1 MAKAVVMQ
9 VTDIKNRR
17 QDMNTRQF
25 LFIAADSI
33 RPLRRT
39 IRTLPKIWLAVVL
52 TTSLVFFSLPA
63 LAAPK
68 HGTPEHAVPEP
79 ATPEHVAQRQQSTEL
94 PTLWQVASNAGS
106 GPEAVAATAA
116 ASTTDSASAQQAH
129 SHQTIDKSMATN
141 GVDDQGRADW
151 RELEQGLFFGEFQ
164 LNDGDA
170 RLSVL
175 RIDPAYFDFTLCARS
190 QDSGPSRPL
199 NEWGEQYNLSAAI
212 NASMYLPDG
221 STSTGYMRQGNHT
234 NNGRIV
240 QRFGAFFVAGP
251 DEPGLP
257 LAAILDRDSPLW
269 RQQMER
275 YSLVIQNYRMIN
287 ADRRILWSPGGPH
300 YSISAV
306 AQDGEGQI
314 LFMHCRQPVE
324 AYAFAQQVLHL
335 PLNVRTVMYVEGGG
349 QAGLLVRSAALTRE
363 LVGLSP
369 SGLLVTGDL
378 RAVLPNV
385 LGARRKGAPAHPAE
399 STTENSGEN
408 SGERQGQPVS
418 SPATPAN
425 SAASGPAAAA
435 ESGPMPAS
443 TTGADAGATQQQNPA
458 LQGAAGVAAPLLAPS
473 HTVRLAPS
481 HSTAPNTAAKP
492 ASAPAAEPLTEPG
505 TSLAQ
510 PPAGSPALHLPVTD
524 KQLKK

>member
-9 VTDIKNRR
+9 VTDIKNRQ
-17 QDMNTRQF
+17 QDMNTRQI
-25 LFIAADSI
+25 LSTAADSI

-39 IRTLPKIWLAVVL
+39 IRTLPKIWLAVCL
-52 TTSLVFFSLPA
+52 STSFAALALPA
-63 LAAPK
+63 LAAPD
-68 HGTPEHAVPEP
+68 HA
-79 ATPEHVAQRQQSTEL
+79 ATDAGEVA
-94 PTLWQVASNAGS
+94 G
-106 GPEAVAATAA
+106 TAA
-116 ASTTDSASAQQAH
+116 ATVAASTAEPSPAHQAHAQTAQALQTQPQQAADE
-129 SHQTIDKSMATN
+129 SLATGGMDN
-141 GVDDQGRADW
+141 PGRADW
-151 RELEQGLFFGEFQ
+151 RELEQGLLFGEFQ

-199 NEWGEQYNLSAAI
+199 SDWGEQYNLSAAI

-221 STSTGYMRQGNHT
+221 STSTGYMRQGDHT

-257 LAAILDRDSPLW
+257 LAAIIDRDNPLW

-385 LGARRKGAPAHPAE
+385 LGARRKNTPTHADESSAQPSAPAAE
-399 STTENSGEN
+399 STPAPTARTVENAAQT
-408 SGERQGQPVS
+408 QGLLQP
-418 SPATPAN
+418 SPEQPAQPQQ
-425 SAASGPAAAA
+425 SMQAQQIAPAAS
-435 ESGPMPAS
+435 
-443 TTGADAGATQQQNPA
+443 T
-458 LQGAAGVAAPLLAPS
+458 PLLAPS
-473 HTVRLAPS
+473 HTAQP
-481 HSTAPNTAAKP
+481 APNQPADKENTPETAASPASP
-492 ASAPAAEPLTEPG
+492 ASATPSADAALKTTTEPLTEPA
-505 TSLAQ
+505 TSLSR
-510 PPAGSPALHLPVTD
+510 P
-524 KQLKK
+524 

>member
-9 VTDIKNRR
+9 VTDIKNRQ
-17 QDMNTRQF
+17 QDMNTRQI
-25 LFIAADSI
+25 LSTAADSI

-39 IRTLPKIWLAVVL
+39 IRTLPKIWLAVCL
-52 TTSLVFFSLPA
+52 SMSLAALALPA
-63 LAAPK
+63 LAAPDTAATDA
-68 HGTPEHAVPEP
+68 GAVG
-79 ATPEHVAQRQQSTEL
+79 ATAT
-94 PTLWQVASNAGS
+94 A
-106 GPEAVAATAA
+106 AVAASTAEH
-116 ASTTDSASAQQAH
+116 SHAQQAH
-129 SHQTIDKSMATN
+129 SQQTQVQQTQQATDESPATAVMDN
-141 GVDDQGRADW
+141 QGRADW

-175 RIDPAYFDFTLCARS
+175 RIDPAYFDFTLCTRS

-221 STSTGYMRQGNHT
+221 STSTGYMRQGDHT

-257 LAAILDRDSPLW
+257 LAAILDRDNPVW

-306 AQDGEGQI
+306 AQDGDGQI

-385 LGARRKGAPAHPAE
+385 LGARRKGVSA
-399 STTENSGEN
+399 
-408 SGERQGQPVS
+408 QPD
-418 SPATPAN
+418 ATPGQT
-425 SAASGPAAAA
+425 SGQEQTSGQAQNPPVDSPAAAPTA
-435 ESGPMPAS
+435 AATDAAAS
-443 TTGADAGATQQQNPA
+443 ASA
-458 LQGAAGVAAPLLAPS
+458 AAGEPAVGTGGAQIPAQNQTANLPAPLPLAPS
-473 HTVRLAPS
+473 HTLRPAHSPS
-481 HSTAPNTAAKP
+481 TGAAGSGAGAASP
-492 ASAPAAEPLTEPG
+492 ADPAARVITEPSTEPG
-505 TSLAQ
+505 TRLTQ
-510 PPAGSPALHLPVTD
+510 PPAKAADTAAPAPAR
-524 KQLKK
+524 QIKK

>member
-1 MAKAVVMQ
+1 MQ
-9 VTDIKNRR
+9 VTDIKNRQ

-25 LFIAADSI
+25 LSTAADSI

-39 IRTLPKIWLAVVL
+39 IRALPIIWLAVCL
-52 TTSLVFFSLPA
+52 STCLAALALPA
-63 LAAPK
+63 LAAPD
-68 HGTPEHAVPEP
+68 AA
-79 ATPEHVAQRQQSTEL
+79 ATD
-94 PTLWQVASNAGS
+94 AG
-106 GPEAVAATAA
+106 AVAASSVGTAHSQPA
-116 ASTTDSASAQQAH
+116 QAQQAADE
-129 SHQTIDKSMATN
+129 SPASGGM
-141 GVDDQGRADW
+141 DDQGRADW
-151 RELEQGLFFGEFQ
+151 RELEQGLFFCEFQ

-170 RLSVL
+170 RLTVL

-199 NEWGEQYNLSAAI
+199 SQWGEQYNLSAAI

-221 STSTGYMRQGNHT
+221 STSTGYMRQGDHT

-257 LAAILDRDSPLW
+257 LAAIIDRDNPLW

-306 AQDGEGQI
+306 AQDGDGQI

-363 LVGLSP
+363 LIGLSP

-385 LGARRKGAPAHPAE
+385 LGARRKGAPTHAE
-399 STTENSGEN
+399 E
-408 SGERQGQPVS
+408 S
-418 SPATPAN
+418 SPQASAPATDAAPAPAANKGEDAAQTQSEAPSSPEQPAQSPQAQQPPQTTPA
-425 SAASGPAAAA
+425 API
-435 ESGPMPAS
+435 
-443 TTGADAGATQQQNPA
+443 
-458 LQGAAGVAAPLLAPS
+458 PLLAPS
-473 HTVRLAPS
+473 HAVQP
-481 HSTAPNTAAKP
+481 APNQPAASP
-492 ASAPAAEPLTEPG
+492 ASPTSASPSADAAPKANTESLTEPG

-510 PPAGSPALHLPVTD
+510 PPAGATSPKSSIPGNQT
-524 KQLKK
+524 KK

>member
-25 LFIAADSI
+25 LFTAADSI
-33 RPLRRT
+33 KPLRRT
-39 IRTLPKIWLAVVL
+39 IRTLPKIWLAACL
-52 TTSLVFFSLPA
+52 FASLVAPSLPA
-63 LAAPK
+63 FA
-68 HGTPEHAVPEP
+68 TPQSAEP
-79 ATPEHVAQRQQSTEL
+79 AHVSEQQPSKQSAEQ
-94 PTLWQVASNAGS
+94 PAPWQVASNTGS
-106 GPEAVAATAA
+106 AVPAVAGTTATSAA
-116 ASTTDSASAQQAH
+116 EPAHSQQAAEQPADE
-129 SHQTIDKSMATN
+129 SAATN
-141 GVDDQGRADW
+141 GMDNQGRADW

-199 NEWGEQYNLSAAI
+199 SQWGEQYNLSAAI

-221 STSTGYMRQGNHT
+221 STSTGYMRQGEHI

-257 LAAILDRDSPLW
+257 MAAIIDRDNPLW

-306 AQDGEGQI
+306 AQDGDGQI

-385 LGARRKGAPAHPAE
+385 LGARRKVAHTHSEGHTPAG
-399 STTENSGEN
+399 SDTQDNG
-408 SGERQGQPVS
+408 
-418 SPATPAN
+418 PATTAAIEPAAN
-425 SAASGPAAAA
+425 TNGGTAPPAYPVQPPLAQQPQAQHAQDSVVAPIMVPNHARQSAADRSVTSATTSG
-435 ESGPMPAS
+435 
-443 TTGADAGATQQQNPA
+443 
-458 LQGAAGVAAPLLAPS
+458 AAPLPP
-473 HTVRLAPS
+473 HD
-481 HSTAPNTAAKP
+481 
-492 ASAPAAEPLTEPG
+492 PLTEPG
-505 TSLAQ
+505 TMLAHPAVESPRPAAAITGKQ
-510 PPAGSPALHLPVTD
+510 P
-524 KQLKK
+524 

>member
-25 LFIAADSI
+25 LFTAADSI

-39 IRTLPKIWLAVVL
+39 IRTLPKTWLTALAVICL
-52 TTSLVFFSLPA
+52 SFFPFSALATPGQLDTPLPDAWLLASSAGGVAAAAASSDEAAAQQQPHQQSSSLPA
-63 LAAPK
+63 A
-68 HGTPEHAVPEP
+68 TEP
-79 ATPEHVAQRQQSTEL
+79 AT
-94 PTLWQVASNAGS
+94 
-106 GPEAVAATAA
+106 
-116 ASTTDSASAQQAH
+116 D
-129 SHQTIDKSMATN
+129 N
-141 GVDDQGRADW
+141 GLDNQGRADW
-151 RELEQGLFFGEFQ
+151 RELEPGLLFGEFQ

-175 RIDPAYFDFTLCARS
+175 RIDPAHFDFTLCARS

-199 NEWGEQYNLSAAI
+199 SQWGEQYNLAAAI

-221 STSTGYMRQGNHT
+221 STSTGYMRQGDHT

-257 LAAILDRDSPLW
+257 LAAIIDRDNPLW

-306 AQDGEGQI
+306 AQDGDGQI

-385 LGARRKGAPAHPAE
+385 LGARRKVAHTHSEGHTPAG
-399 STTENSGEN
+399 SDTQDNG
-408 SGERQGQPVS
+408 
-418 SPATPAN
+418 PATTAAIEPAAN
-425 SAASGPAAAA
+425 TNGGTAPPAYPVQPPLAQQPQAQHAQDSVVAPIMVPNHARQSAADRSVTSATTSG
-435 ESGPMPAS
+435 
-443 TTGADAGATQQQNPA
+443 
-458 LQGAAGVAAPLLAPS
+458 AAPLPP
-473 HTVRLAPS
+473 HD
-481 HSTAPNTAAKP
+481 
-492 ASAPAAEPLTEPG
+492 PLTEPG
-505 TSLAQ
+505 TMLAHPPVESPRPAAAITGKQ
-510 PPAGSPALHLPVTD
+510 P
-524 KQLKK
+524 

>member
-9 VTDIKNRR
+9 VMDIKNRQ

-25 LFIAADSI
+25 LFTAADSI
-33 RPLRRT
+33 RPSRRA
-39 IRTLPKIWLAVVL
+39 IRTLPKIWLAVC
-52 TTSLVFFSLPA
+52 LVASFAALSLPA
-63 LAAPK
+63 LAEPK
-68 HGTPEHAVPEP
+68 HAEQ
-79 ATPEHVAQRQQSTEL
+79 AQPVLEQQPPEL
-94 PTLWQVASNAGS
+94 PAGLPAPWQIASNTG
-106 GPEAVAATAA
+106 GTLPAVVGTTA
-116 ASTTDSASAQQAH
+116 ASTAEPVHSQQAPDE
-129 SHQTIDKSMATN
+129 SAATSGMN
-141 GVDDQGRADW
+141 DPGRADW

-221 STSTGYMRQGNHT
+221 STSTGYMRQGEHI

-257 LAAILDRDSPLW
+257 LAAIIDRDNPLW

-306 AQDGEGQI
+306 AQDGDGQI

-385 LGARRKGAPAHPAE
+385 LGARRKVARTHSEGHTPAG
-399 STTENSGEN
+399 SDT
-408 SGERQGQPVS
+408 QGN
-418 SPATPAN
+418 SPATTTAIEP
-425 SAASGPAAAA
+425 AASANGGTAQPENPVQQPLAQQPQAQHTQDTAAVPTLGPILAPTMAPNHAPQPVA
-435 ESGPMPAS
+435 DQQGTSNSPP
-443 TTGADAGATQQQNPA
+443 DAGPTPTN
-458 LQGAAGVAAPLLAPS
+458 
-473 HTVRLAPS
+473 
-481 HSTAPNTAAKP
+481 
-492 ASAPAAEPLTEPG
+492 EPLTEPG
-505 TSLAQ
+505 TKLAQ
-510 PPAGSPALHLPVTD
+510 PPVGSPSPALPKTG
-524 KQLKK
+524 KRP

>member
-9 VTDIKNRR
+9 GTDIKNRR
-17 QDMNTRQF
+17 QDMNTRQYP
-25 LFIAADSI
+25 FIAADSI

-39 IRTLPKIWLAVVL
+39 IRTLPKTWLTALAVICL
-52 TTSLVFFSLPA
+52 SFFPFSA
-63 LAAPK
+63 LA
-68 HGTPEHAVPEP
+68 TPGQLD
-79 ATPEHVAQRQQSTEL
+79 TPL
-94 PTLWQVASNAGS
+94 PDAWLLASNAG
-106 GPEAVAATAA
+106 GVPAAA
-116 ASTTDSASAQQAH
+116 ASSDEAAAQQPP
-129 SHQTIDKSMATN
+129 HQQPPSLPAATEPTADN
-141 GVDDQGRADW
+141 GLDNQGRADW
-151 RELEQGLFFGEFQ
+151 RELEPGLLFGEFQ

-175 RIDPAYFDFTLCARS
+175 RIDPAHFDFTLCARS

-199 NEWGEQYNLSAAI
+199 SQWGEQYDLAAAI

-221 STSTGYMRQGNHT
+221 STSTGYMRQGDHT

-257 LAAILDRDSPLW
+257 LAAIIDRDNPLW

-306 AQDGEGQI
+306 AQDGDGQI

-385 LGARRKGAPAHPAE
+385 LGARRKGVPAQPDENPA
-399 STTENSGEN
+399 
-408 SGERQGQPVS
+408 QGQEQGTPAVAPSNAVVS
-418 SPATPAN
+418 PPATTDETAPN
-425 SAASGPAAAA
+425 
-435 ESGPMPAS
+435 
-443 TTGADAGATQQQNPA
+443 TGAAQNQPQ
-458 LQGAAGVAAPLLAPS
+458 LQEQAAPPAAPLPLAPS
-473 HTVRLAPS
+473 HTLLPAHVPATS
-481 HSTAPNTAAKP
+481 ASDTAA
-492 ASAPAAEPLTEPG
+492 APLTEPG
-505 TSLAQ
+505 TPLAQ
-510 PPAGSPALHLPVTD
+510 PPARGAKPAVQQPD
-524 KQLKK
+524 QSLKK

>member
-9 VTDIKNRR
+9 VTDIKNRQ
-17 QDMNTRQF
+17 QDMNTRQI
-25 LFIAADSI
+25 LSTAADSI

-39 IRTLPKIWLAVVL
+39 IRTLPKIWLAVCL
-52 TTSLVFFSLPA
+52 SMSLAALALPA
-63 LAAPK
+63 LAAPDTAATDA
-68 HGTPEHAVPEP
+68 GAVG
-79 ATPEHVAQRQQSTEL
+79 AT
-94 PTLWQVASNAGS
+94 
-106 GPEAVAATAA
+106 ATAA
-116 ASTTDSASAQQAH
+116 VAGSTAEHSHAQQAH
-129 SHQTIDKSMATN
+129 SQQTQVQQTQQATDESPATAVMDN
-141 GVDDQGRADW
+141 QGRADW

-175 RIDPAYFDFTLCARS
+175 RIDPAYFDFTLCTRS

-221 STSTGYMRQGNHT
+221 STSTGYMRQGDHT

-257 LAAILDRDSPLW
+257 LAAIIDRDNPLW

-363 LVGLSP
+363 LIGLSP

-385 LGARRKGAPAHPAE
+385 LGARRKGAPAHADE
-399 STTENSGEN
+399 RST
-408 SGERQGQPVS
+408 Q
-418 SPATPAN
+418 A
-425 SAASGPAAAA
+425 SAPAA
-435 ESGPMPAS
+435 ESAQAPAAS
-443 TTGADAGATQQQNPA
+443 KGEDAAQAQDQAQPSPEQPAQPQQARQTAPA
-458 LQGAAGVAAPLLAPS
+458 APTPLLAPS
-473 HTVRLAPS
+473 HTVQPAPDQP
-481 HSTAPNTAAKP
+481 APDQPADKNNTPEAAAGP
-492 ASAPAAEPLTEPG
+492 ASAASTSPLADTPPKAATESLTEPG
-505 TSLAQ
+505 TSLAH
-510 PPAGSPALHLPVTD
+510 PPAGSASPSTATPG
-524 KQLKK
+524 KQPKK